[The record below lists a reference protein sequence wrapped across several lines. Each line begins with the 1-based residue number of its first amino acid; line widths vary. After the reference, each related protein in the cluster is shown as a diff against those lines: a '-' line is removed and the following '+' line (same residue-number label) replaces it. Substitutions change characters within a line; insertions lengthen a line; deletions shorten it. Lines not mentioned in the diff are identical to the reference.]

1 MRMRILWTVNTV
13 PPRIAKALNI
23 KSFHAI
29 SWIEAMGSKLAAR
42 DDLKLAIAFA
52 ADVPGLNVKEV
63 EGIMYYVLPKKVPFE
78 MSWEKVLAEYHP
90 DIIHAY
96 GTEREHNVSLTKIC
110 KDIPIIISLQGLITE
125 YTKRYYGGLSLGKI
139 LKYYTL
145 RDVIFRDG
153 LISAKRKFAAQGKNE
168 RLILNSVSYVEGR
181 SDWDRAMSYK
191 INPNLKYYYCPRM
204 IRSPFFGYRWNDE
217 QCNKHSLF
225 VHQGTYPIKGFHVM
239 LEAVSILKKKYPDIR
254 VYVSGSNTFEL
265 GTLRKRLAMTGYVRM
280 IREAMRRN
288 NLMKNIVFTGYLD
301 SDELARKMLEASI
314 CVIPSAIENAP
325 NALAEAM
332 VLGMPIVASYV
343 GGNAHMLNDG
353 ECGLLY
359 RYDEPEVL
367 ALRIET
373 LFEQKSVAT
382 KLAENAYRTARERHD
397 PEKLE
402 AQLLEIYDDVIND
415 FKRGGRVVD

>member
-1 MRMRILWTVNTV
+1 MRILWTVNTV
-13 PPRIAKALNI
+13 PQRIARELNTR
-23 KSFHAI
+23 SFHAI
-29 SWIEAMGSKLAAR
+29 SWVEAMSSKLALR
-42 DDLKLAIAFA
+42 DDLKLAIAFV
-52 ADVPGLNVKEV
+52 ADVSDLYSKEV
-63 EGIMYYVLPKKVPFE
+63 DGILYYVLPKNMPFE
-78 MSWEKVLAEYHP
+78 LKWKQILEEFCP

-96 GTEREHNVSLTKIC
+96 GTEREHNLSLIKVC

-139 LKYYTL
+139 IRYYTL
-145 RDVIFRDG
+145 RDVVFRDG
-153 LISAKRKFAAQGKNE
+153 LISAKKKFAAQCKIE

-191 INPNLKYYYCPRM
+191 INQKLKYYYCPRM
-204 IRSPFFGYRWNDE
+204 IRNPFFQYRWNYE
-217 QCNKHSLF
+217 ECNKHSLF
-225 VHQGTYPIKGFHVM
+225 VHQGTYPIKGFHVI

-254 VYVSGSNTFEL
+254 IYVSGNNTFEL
-265 GTLRKRLAMTGYVRM
+265 GTLRKKLGITGYVKM
-280 IREAMRRN
+280 IRKIIRRN
-288 NLMKNIVFTGYLD
+288 DLSENIVFTGYLEAD
-301 SDELARKMLEASI
+301 KLAQKMLEASI

-332 VLGMPIVASYV
+332 ILGMPVIASYV

-373 LFEQKSVAT
+373 LFEQKSIAMR
-382 KLAENAYRTARERHD
+382 LSENAYRVARERHD

-402 AQLLEIYDDVIND
+402 KQLLKIYDDVISD
-415 FKRGGRVVD
+415 FKRSDRVID